1 MISYHLAAG
10 NSTNF
15 GLSSSG
21 KPPNPFQR
29 LALIMVRLGLHC
41 MRFGQAVG
49 SRMMGALIQGMR
61 VLLRMRGRYVHGRDA
76 CHRAHYAV
84 LSQLLGLGEG
94 GCQ

>member
-1 MISYHLAAG
+1 MISYFFAAG
-10 NSTNF
+10 SSTKF

-29 LALIMVRLGLHC
+29 LALIIGRLGLHC

-61 VLLRMRGRYVHGRDA
+61 ALLRLRGRYVHGRDN
-76 CHRAHYAV
+76 CHRASCVV
-84 LSQLLGLGEG
+84 LSSCEK
-94 GCQ
+94 